1 MFRFLIL
8 VPGLEGILYFLGA
21 NITEFL
27 KRFNELY
34 NKY

>member
-1 MFRFLIL
+1 MP
-8 VPGLEGILYFLGA
+8 VPGLEDILYFLSV
-21 NITEFL
+21 NIIEFL

>member
-1 MFRFLIL
+1 MP
-8 VPGLEGILYFLGA
+8 VPGLEGMLYFLSA

-27 KRFNELY
+27 KRFNKLC

>member
-1 MFRFLIL
+1 ML
-8 VPGLEGILYFLGA
+8 VPSLKDILYFLGI

-27 KRFNELY
+27 KHFDELY